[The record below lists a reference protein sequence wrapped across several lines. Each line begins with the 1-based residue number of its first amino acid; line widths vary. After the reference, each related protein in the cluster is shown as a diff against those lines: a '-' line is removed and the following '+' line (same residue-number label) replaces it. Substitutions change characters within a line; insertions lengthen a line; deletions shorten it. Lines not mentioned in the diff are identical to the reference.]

1 MSKKVEL
8 PQTRRH
14 ILIFDEDWE
23 YLTESYGAGGAKPIG
38 VSAAIRKIVH
48 AKVLGL
54 RDRVNSAIDASRS
67 SSSAVGAS
75 ATDEGDS

>member
-14 ILIFDEDWE
+14 ILIFDEDWD
-23 YLTESYGAGGAKPIG
+23 YLEQNYGANGAKPIG
-38 VSAAIRKIVH
+38 ISAAIRKIIH

-54 RDRVNSAIDASRS
+54 RAKV
-67 SSSAVGAS
+67 SSAMDRSPAQQFQSEEPV
-75 ATDEGDS
+75 E